1 MKTFIEF
8 DAVELP
14 DHLQVTRTNVRE
26 FLQREFVANR
36 SKFADRFNPEFSR
49 LCGKAGYIGMTW
61 PKQYGGAEKTF
72 LERYV
77 VLEEMLAAGAP
88 VWAHWVA
95 DRQSGP
101 MLLDYASEEIKQNLI
116 PKIVAGECY
125 FCIGFSEPDSG
136 SDLFAAKASAKLSS
150 EGWVLNGTKLW
161 TSGARES
168 DYMIALMRTDKPT
181 KDNRRHGL
189 TQFLVSM
196 DTPGISVRP
205 VKSLTG
211 AAEFNEVHFD
221 NVIIPSDNAL
231 GEVNDAWKQASKELA
246 YERSG
251 SERFLEIF
259 SVLQELANYVHKNP
273 KVHLQEALG
282 RLVADLYSLR
292 QMSLSVAMMLE
303 RGKTPMVE
311 AALVKDVATL
321 WQQALPEQVRNIVG
335 GESDFGDE
343 HQLRCEIDKM
353 LKIAPKLTIQGGTTE
368 ILRGIIARGIGLR

>member
-14 DHLQVTRTNVRE
+14 DHLQVTRANVRE
-26 FLQREFVANR
+26 FLQREFLPNR

-61 PKQYGGAEKTF
+61 PKQYGGAEKSF

-101 MLLDYASEEIKQNLI
+101 MLLGYASEEIKQNLI

-168 DYMIALMRTDKPT
+168 HYMIALMRTDKPT

-259 SVLQELANYVHKNP
+259 SVLQELANYVHKNS

-303 RGKTPMVE
+303 QGKTPMVE

-335 GESDFGDE
+335 GESNFGDQ

>member
-335 GESDFGDE
+335 GESNFGDQ

>member
-61 PKQYGGAEKTF
+61 SKQYGGAEKSF

-95 DRQSGP
+95 DRQSGA

-168 DYMIALMRTDKPT
+168 HYMIALMRTDKPT

-335 GESDFGDE
+335 GESNFGDQ

>member
-14 DHLQVTRTNVRE
+14 DHLKVTRANVRE
-26 FLQREFVANR
+26 FLQREFLPNR

-61 PKQYGGAEKTF
+61 SKQYGGAEKSF

-95 DRQSGP
+95 DRQSGA

-168 DYMIALMRTDKPT
+168 HYMIALMRTDKPT

-335 GESDFGDE
+335 GESDFGDQ